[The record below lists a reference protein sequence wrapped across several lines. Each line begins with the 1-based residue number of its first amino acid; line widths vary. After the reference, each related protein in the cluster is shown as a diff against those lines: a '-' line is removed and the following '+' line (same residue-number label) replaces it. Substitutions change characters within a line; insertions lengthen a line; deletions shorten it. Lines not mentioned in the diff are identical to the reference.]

1 MGKHGT
7 MLSGHAE
14 AIPNGNPEIFPSNII
29 VFSRLLLFEGGKI
42 HQKEFREGPFSE
54 L

>member
-1 MGKHGT
+1 MQKPY
-7 MLSGHAE
+7 
-14 AIPNGNPEIFPSNII
+14 PNGNPEIFPSNII